1 MESNYLVGFR
11 FQLSFQGE
19 DAAFQEVS
27 GISKEMSVEEVT
39 CGGENRFKYRLPT
52 VSSSQNLVL
61 KRARVSEKS
70 SLINWC
76 IFSLDKSLA
85 YKLNP
90 KDVTV
95 SLLNESGDVTM
106 KWLFYNAYPIKY
118 SISDLKS
125 DQNELLI
132 ETIELAYS
140 YFEIPN

>member
-11 FQLSFQGE
+11 FELSFQGE

-27 GISKEMSVEEVT
+27 GISKEMSVEEVV

-61 KRARVSEKS
+61 KRGRVPES
-70 SLINWC
+70 SKLINWC

-95 SLLNESGDVTM
+95 SLLDENGDVSV
-106 KWLFYNAYPIKY
+106 KWLFHNAYPIKY
-118 SISDLKS
+118 SISDFKS
-125 DQNELLI
+125 DQNQLLI